1 MGDQHEHGEPNACNP
16 DDVLPPIGLRASNAR
31 HDRGG
36 RENRTRR
43 NSRKRGVS
51 QAALA
56 RVLGAVTDLGLTIS
70 KLKYEHEESAV
81 TLVFGEPD
89 ETASSDPDEA
99 LDRWGSGR
107 GNGEAQ
113 RR

>member
-1 MGDQHEHGEPNACNP
+1 MDDQREDREPSLCKP
-16 DDVLPPIGLRASNAR
+16 DDVPAPIDDLRAAR
-31 HDRGG
+31 SDRDG
-36 RENRTRR
+36 RGQPPRR
-43 NSRKRGVS
+43 NARKRGVS

-56 RVLGAVTDLGLTIS
+56 RVLGAVADLGLTIS

-81 TLVFGEPD
+81 TLVFGELD
-89 ETASSDPDEA
+89 DTASSDPDEA
-99 LDRWGSGR
+99 LDRWRSGR